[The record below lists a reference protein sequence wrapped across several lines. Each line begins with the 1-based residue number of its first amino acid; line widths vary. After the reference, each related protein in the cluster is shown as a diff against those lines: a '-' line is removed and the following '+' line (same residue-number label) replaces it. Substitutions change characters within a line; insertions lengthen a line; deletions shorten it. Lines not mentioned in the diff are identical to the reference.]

1 MYNKEFDKLIEL
13 ALNIATI
20 RVYHKLMKM
29 EPFKGGI
36 VTSKKFIA
44 DELKLLS
51 QYLGKVFEWL
61 IKSHFV
67 IETTLNGQTQF
78 ILNNL
83 EELVDSNNTK
93 VDHKQENHQPK
104 QEIIR
109 KGGKE
114 ITRMM
119 VEDF

>member
-1 MYNKEFDKLIEL
+1 MYNKEFDRLIEL
-13 ALNIATI
+13 APNIATI

-44 DELKLLS
+44 DELNLSS
-51 QYLGKVFEWL
+51 QYVGKVFEWL
-61 IKSHFV
+61 IKSNFV

-78 ILNNL
+78 ILNKL
-83 EELVDSNNTK
+83 EESTNNDSAK
-93 VDHKQENHQPK
+93 VEQKQENHQPK

-109 KGGKE
+109 KGGKTV
-114 ITRMM
+114 TRMM
-119 VEDF
+119 VEGF